1 MKSSMTLLAFFPEA
15 VPVARA
21 SEYPRQFTPH
31 AGYLDVMVGAYKNF
45 RTRGG
50 SSVAILIL
58 LLILAIMAPPASAQV
73 TSVVKVLATPNPVV
87 LSPVTFTAGV
97 NWTAA
102 AAPTGT
108 ITITDT
114 VMCAGASTPTEA
126 SLGTI
131 TLGSATSA
139 TPGAGTLVVSTFPCV
154 GSNLIVAIY
163 SGDSNYSPG
172 ASQPLLETVL
182 EQFTATTATLSS
194 SQNPSAVGQSVRFTA
209 QLQFS
214 LTNKTYPTGTVT
226 FKDTST
232 GNVLGTADVQT
243 SGGGLEKVTL
253 ASITTSSLAGGS
265 HAVQA
270 TYSGNNL
277 YAPSTSQI
285 LNQVLSGASSGPPA
299 IQKDGLVT
307 ANQFGKFTSIAP
319 GTWIEIYGSN
329 LAANTRSWAGA
340 DFHGVNAP
348 VSLDGT
354 SLTIGGQPAFIDYIS
369 PGQVNAQVPSNVAP
383 GSQQVIVTTAA
394 GTSTAYSVTVNQRQ
408 PGLLAP
414 GSFAVGGKQYVAALF
429 PDRAYVL
436 PPGAVSGINSRRA
449 KPGDI
454 ISVYGIGFGTVTP
467 DIPAGQIVQQR
478 NTLSASMQVSFGDT
492 SAELR
497 YSGLAPQ
504 YIGLYQ
510 FNVVVPHVAASDAV
524 PLTFTLGGVSGT
536 QTLYIA
542 VEN

>member
-1 MKSSMTLLAFFPEA
+1 MRAVRLCGTLPSGFTCQSSRRAWSWSEGVDLVRTHWRRNVGLQEVKMKSSMSLLAFCLEVVA
-15 VPVARA
+15 VPRA
-21 SEYPRQFTPH
+21 SEYPLQFTPH
-31 AGYLDVMVGAYKNF
+31 RGYLDLMVGAYKNF
-45 RTRGG
+45 QTGGG
-50 SSVAILIL
+50 SRVAILIL
-58 LLILAIMAPPASAQV
+58 LLILAAPASAQV
-73 TSVVKVLATPNPVV
+73 TSVVKVLSTPNPVV
-87 LSPVTFTAGV
+87 KSPVTFTAGV
-97 NWTAA
+97 NWTAV
-102 AAPTGT
+102 AAPTDT
-108 ITITDT
+108 ITISDT
-114 VMCAGASTPTEA
+114 VTCAAASTPTEA

-131 TLGSATSA
+131 TLGSASSA
-139 TPGAGTLVVSTFPCV
+139 TPGAGTLVVATFPCV
-154 GSNLIVAIY
+154 GNNLIVATY
-163 SGDSNYSPG
+163 SGDPNYSPG

-182 EQFTATTATLSS
+182 EQFTATNATLSS
-194 SQNPSAVGQSVRFTA
+194 SQNPSAVGQSVSFTA

-243 SGGGLEKVTL
+243 SGGGLQTVTI
-253 ASITTSSLAGGS
+253 ASITTTSLAGGS

-329 LAANTRSWAGA
+329 LAANTRPWAGA

-354 SLTIGGQPAFIDYIS
+354 SLTIGGQPAFLDYIS

-394 GTSTAYSVTVNQRQ
+394 GASTAYTVTVNQTQ

-414 GSFAVGGKQYVAALF
+414 SSFAVGGKPYVAALF
-429 PDRAYVL
+429 PDRAYV
-436 PPGAVSGINSRRA
+436 
-449 KPGDI
+449 
-454 ISVYGIGFGTVTP
+454 
-467 DIPAGQIVQQR
+467 
-478 NTLSASMQVSFGDT
+478 
-492 SAELR
+492 
-497 YSGLAPQ
+497 
-504 YIGLYQ
+504 
-510 FNVVVPHVAASDAV
+510 
-524 PLTFTLGGVSGT
+524 
-536 QTLYIA
+536 
-542 VEN
+542 